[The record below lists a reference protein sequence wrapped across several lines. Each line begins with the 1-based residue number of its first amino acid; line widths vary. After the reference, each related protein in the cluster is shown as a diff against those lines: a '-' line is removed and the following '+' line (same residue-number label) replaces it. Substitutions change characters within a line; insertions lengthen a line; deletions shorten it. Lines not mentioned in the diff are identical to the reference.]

1 MPDDNVLPTG
11 LQPNQPQ
18 QPAPEQPTPA
28 EPTTAPE
35 VPQGDTPGVNV
46 EAPAGQPV
54 VPVTLDTNLTSD
66 IRNTLSDLI
75 KSLQAEA
82 DRRPAE
88 GAEVTLAIRH
98 LQDARMRLGV
108 AEATAKGHDPWAN
121 TIPEVDEA

>member
-35 VPQGDTPGVNV
+35 VPQ
-46 EAPAGQPV
+46 EAPAGQPA
-54 VPVTLDTNLTSD
+54 VPVTLDTQLTAD
-66 IRNTLSDLI
+66 IRVTLGDLI

-82 DRRPAE
+82 DRRPPE

-108 AEATAKGHDPWAN
+108 AEAIAKGHDPWAN
-121 TIPEVDEA
+121 VIPESEQE